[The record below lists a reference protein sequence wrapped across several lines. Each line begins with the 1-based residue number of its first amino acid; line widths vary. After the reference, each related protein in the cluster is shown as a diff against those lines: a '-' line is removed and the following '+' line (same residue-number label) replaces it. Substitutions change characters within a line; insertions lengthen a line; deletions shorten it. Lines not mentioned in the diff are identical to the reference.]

1 MFYLVM
7 DSNSNVIFELPD
19 IDLHNRILISNQNS
33 DLKKSASSI
42 NKKSLNLHECFL
54 HSGDPPSSEENLGTD
69 GFTVDSKL
77 YGRLQN
83 AN

>member
-1 MFYLVM
+1 MFYLA
-7 DSNSNVIFELPD
+7 SNSNSDAIFVFPGV
-19 IDLHNRILISNQNS
+19 DLYNRILISNQNS